1 MHEASIVDEL
11 LRVAESQA
19 RQAGMQKISR
29 MKLRIGMFR
38 MVVPELLK
46 AAFDVMS
53 RDTMADGAELEMEI
67 IPLVARCGP
76 CARELEVEDYVF
88 YCPECGA
95 PLTDIISGKE
105 LDLMELEGDGEGEGE
120 GEDK

>member
-11 LRVAESQA
+11 LRVAEDHA
-19 RQAGMQKISR
+19 REAGMVRIRR

-53 RDTMADGAELEMEI
+53 QETIAAGAELDMEI
-67 IPLVARCGP
+67 IPLIARCGP
-76 CARELEVEDYVF
+76 CDREVAIEDYVF
-88 YCPECGA
+88 YCPTCGA
-95 PLTDIISGKE
+95 PLTEIISGKE
-105 LDLMELEGDGEGEGE
+105 MDLMELEGDGEGDEE
-120 GEDK
+120 